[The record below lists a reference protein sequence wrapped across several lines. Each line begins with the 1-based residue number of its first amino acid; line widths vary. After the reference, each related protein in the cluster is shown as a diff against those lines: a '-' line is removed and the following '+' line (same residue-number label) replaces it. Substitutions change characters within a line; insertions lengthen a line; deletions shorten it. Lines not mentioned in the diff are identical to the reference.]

1 MSIYI
6 FGLPIGILIILW
18 GLYGGVQ
25 AVKKTAKTEMGN
37 GFIGVVSSLFLA
49 SSGMIIIYAI
59 LIS

>member
-25 AVKKTAKTEMGN
+25 AVKKLPKQKWKMDLL
-37 GFIGVVSSLFLA
+37 VLFLRFF
-49 SSGMIIIYAI
+49 SHPQV
-59 LIS
+59 